1 MGNDRPRRQ
10 RNSFSAM
17 PADLPDARP
26 LQSATVPQRDATS
39 SNNLISHLVAD
50 RLVVIAGTRNAAI
63 GRSLKAAGAR
73 GILHL
78 GIDAET
84 AALEGFHAGPYEGSA
99 SVGANNCT
107 VALLAGHSA
116 LALRSRQFFQG
127 FETILLPLSL
137 ALVAGSAGFARYTF
151 RRKLTYEGLTGI
163 DGLAW
168 PVVVFRNCLFASR
181 PRTRIHAP
189 ARYNSKEI
197 LKSLA
202 DLDAVVLR
210 GVEAAEA
217 GSPVPEL
224 DVLAEGAAA
233 DQIEAG
239 FAGEP
244 ATVPIDLYSDDG
256 SGGRTFKLV
265 SLFPPAMAAE
275 MIRTAI
281 VRPSGIKVPS
291 DDWRF
296 VSCAFELLFHK
307 SDRVA
312 RGTERLDD
320 RTFATSDD
328 VRELRRLA
336 KLAGAPAP
344 TTFSDIETLLR
355 ARGVFP
361 EIDSIGFFSADNA
374 FLSTRYR
381 SHAQS
386 LAPGLAVF
394 LVRDFGLGDQFVR
407 EVHDNLRRR
416 GFSILYEKSV
426 DPTRDRDAVSR
437 MRGGNW
443 LDPMSKSGKAPPI
456 HVFVCFDRE
465 PQTPPARERK
475 RYPRLDNARTLLKA
489 DLRGAAAA
497 NAGVRYLN
505 AVHTTDNSAEAEG
518 YIVALGIGDEP
529 AVRDCI
535 ARLRELKRA

>member
-1 MGNDRPRRQ
+1 MGNDRPRRR
-10 RNSFSAM
+10 RNSFAAM
-17 PADLPDARP
+17 PTDVPDPRP
-26 LQSATVPQRDATS
+26 LQSANSD
-39 SNNLISHLVAD
+39 LISAVVAD
-50 RLVVIAGTRNAAI
+50 RLVVIAGTRNTAI
-63 GRSLKAAGAR
+63 GRSLKAARAR
-73 GILHL
+73 AILHL

-84 AALEGFHAGPYEGSA
+84 AALEGFHTGPYNGSA

-127 FETILLPLSL
+127 FETILVPLSL
-137 ALVAGSAGFARYTF
+137 ALVAGSAGFVRYTF
-151 RRKLTYEGLTGI
+151 RRKLTYEGLTRI

-168 PVVVFRNCLFASR
+168 PVVVFRNRLFASR
-181 PRTRIHAP
+181 PRTRIYAP
-189 ARYNSKEI
+189 DRYSVKEI

-202 DLDAVVLR
+202 DRDAVVLR

-224 DVLAEGAAA
+224 SVLAEGTAA
-233 DQIEAG
+233 DQIEAS

-244 ATVPIDLYSDDG
+244 ATVPINLYSDDG

-265 SLFPPAMAAE
+265 SLFPPAMAAQ
-275 MIRTAI
+275 MIRTA
-281 VRPSGIKVPS
+281 VLRPSGIKVPS

-312 RGTERLDD
+312 PGTERLDV

-336 KLAGAPAP
+336 KLAGAHPP

-361 EIDSIGFFSADNA
+361 EIDSIGFFSVDNA
-374 FLSTRYR
+374 FLSMRYR

-407 EVHDNLRRR
+407 DVHDNLKRR
-416 GFSILYEKSV
+416 GFSILYEKPV

-443 LDPMSKSGKAPPI
+443 LDPMSKSGKALPI

-489 DLRGAAAA
+489 ALRGAAAV

-518 YIVALGIGDEP
+518 YIVTLGISDEP

>member
-1 MGNDRPRRQ
+1 M
-10 RNSFSAM
+10 
-17 PADLPDARP
+17 
-26 LQSATVPQRDATS
+26 
-39 SNNLISHLVAD
+39 
-50 RLVVIAGTRNAAI
+50 
-63 GRSLKAAGAR
+63 
-73 GILHL
+73 
-78 GIDAET
+78 
-84 AALEGFHAGPYEGSA
+84 
-99 SVGANNCT
+99 
-107 VALLAGHSA
+107 
-116 LALRSRQFFQG
+116 
-127 FETILLPLSL
+127 
-137 ALVAGSAGFARYTF
+137 
-151 RRKLTYEGLTGI
+151 
-163 DGLAW
+163 
-168 PVVVFRNCLFASR
+168 
-181 PRTRIHAP
+181 
-189 ARYNSKEI
+189 
-197 LKSLA
+197 
-202 DLDAVVLR
+202 
-210 GVEAAEA
+210 
-217 GSPVPEL
+217 
-224 DVLAEGAAA
+224 
-233 DQIEAG
+233 
-239 FAGEP
+239 
-244 ATVPIDLYSDDG
+244 
-256 SGGRTFKLV
+256 
-265 SLFPPAMAAE
+265 
-275 MIRTAI
+275 
-281 VRPSGIKVPS
+281 PS

-312 RGTERLDD
+312 PGTERLDD

-336 KLAGAPAP
+336 KLAGAHPP

-361 EIDSIGFFSADNA
+361 EIDSIGFFSVDNA

-407 EVHDNLRRR
+407 DVHDNLRRR

-443 LDPMSKSGKAPPI
+443 LDPMSKSGKALPI

-518 YIVALGIGDEP
+518 YIVALGISDEP